1 MKKPS
6 KFKKMKNEAAQF
18 LVEELSKG
26 DFNRFTEH
34 EIIAVAGYYPNVD
47 KPFLEELL
55 KFRLLKCLSI
65 KLNFDYFIVD
75 IKIDRKRVY
84 EPGGGMSRIDNEV
97 ITRVSPTSKRIEN
110 TVIYSLEV
118 PHYVP
123 DPVKV
128 SSEKKTKTRHKFYE
142 LLELRTSL
150 IKEIEKITRI
160 HNELCKIF
168 KDVYNKYP
176 SILSAPEFGLSGE
189 EIQEICG

>member
-1 MKKPS
+1 MKKLS

-18 LVEELSKG
+18 LVEELSEG
-26 DFNRFTEH
+26 NFNRFTEN
-34 EIIAVAGYYPNVD
+34 EIIAVTGYYPDNVD

-55 KFRLLKCLSI
+55 KFRLLKCLTI

-84 EPGGGMSRIDNEV
+84 EPDETSHIDNEV
-97 ITRVSPTSKRIEN
+97 ITRVSSISKRIEDN
-110 TVIYSLEV
+110 TYHILGPAEV
-118 PHYVP
+118 T
-123 DPVKV
+123 

-142 LLELRTSL
+142 LLEMRTSL

-160 HNELCKIF
+160 HNEFCKIF
-168 KDVYNKYP
+168 KDTFNIYP
-176 SILSAPEFGLSGE
+176 SILSCPEFGLSGK